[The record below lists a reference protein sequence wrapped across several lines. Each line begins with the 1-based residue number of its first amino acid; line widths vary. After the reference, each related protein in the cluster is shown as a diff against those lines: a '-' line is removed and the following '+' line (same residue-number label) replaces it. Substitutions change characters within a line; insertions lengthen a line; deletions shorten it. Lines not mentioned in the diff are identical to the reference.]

1 MQADMTVL
9 EFINDII
16 QYDFVRKG
24 LFASIMVG
32 VICGVLGCF
41 IVLRGLALMGDA
53 VSHAIVPG
61 VAISF
66 ILSINIFYGAVAA
79 GTLAALGIGYVKQ
92 NSRIKLDSSI
102 GIIFTAF
109 LALGVILVRQA
120 KSGLKLDNLMFGSLT
135 SVQSSDMWLTLGIGT
150 VVLLTLLLF
159 YKELVVSTFDPIMA
173 AAYGLPT
180 GLIHYALMVL
190 LTLVTVASMQTVG
203 VILVVSLLI
212 MPASTAYLLTNR
224 LSIMMLLSAMFGVM
238 STMVGLY
245 YSFSYDLQSGAV
257 IVLAAFTLF
266 VLVFFLAPGR
276 GILWLAFGKLVRSSK
291 LRSSKRHAA
300 AKSIANGDS
309 SP

>member
-1 MQADMTVL
+1 MTVV
-9 EFINDII
+9 EFINDIV

-61 VAISF
+61 VAVSF

-79 GTLAALGIGYVKQ
+79 GVLAALGIGYVKQ
-92 NSRIKLDSSI
+92 HSRIKMDSSI
-102 GIIFTAF
+102 GIVFTAF
-109 LALGVILVRQA
+109 LALGVLLVRHA
-120 KSGLKLDNLMFGSLT
+120 KSGIKLDNLMFGSLT
-135 SVQSSDMWLTLGIGT
+135 SVQSSDMWLTLVIGA

-159 YKELVVSTFDPIMA
+159 YKELVVSTFDPVMA

-224 LSIMMLLSAMFGVM
+224 LSIMMLLSALFGVM
-238 STMVGLY
+238 STLVGLY

-257 IVLAAFTLF
+257 IVLAAFAIF
-266 VLVFFLAPGR
+266 ALVFFLAPGR
-276 GILWLAFGKLVRSSK
+276 GVLWLAIGKLMR
-291 LRSSKRHAA
+291 LPRRRASKRDVLTQLTQLTH
-300 AKSIANGDS
+300 KGDP

>member
-1 MQADMTVL
+1 MTVV
-9 EFINDII
+9 EFINDIV

-61 VAISF
+61 VAVSF

-79 GTLAALGIGYVKQ
+79 GVLAALGIGYVKQ
-92 NSRIKLDSSI
+92 HSRIKMDSSI
-102 GIIFTAF
+102 GIVFTAF
-109 LALGVILVRQA
+109 LALGVLLVRHA
-120 KSGLKLDNLMFGSLT
+120 KSGVKLDNLMFGSLT
-135 SVQSSDMWLTLGIGT
+135 SVQSSDMWLTLVIGA

-159 YKELVVSTFDPIMA
+159 YKELVVSTFDPVMA

-224 LSIMMLLSAMFGVM
+224 LSIMMLLSALFGVM
-238 STMVGLY
+238 STLVGLY

-257 IVLAAFTLF
+257 IVLAAFAIF
-266 VLVFFLAPGR
+266 ALVFFLAPGR
-276 GILWLAFGKLVRSSK
+276 GVLWLAIGKLMR
-291 LRSSKRHAA
+291 LPRRRASKRDVLTQLTH
-300 AKSIANGDS
+300 KGDP